1 MDTQA
6 RHIAEPLPRP
16 RLLACD
22 IDGTLLDGAGVLRPE
37 VKDAVSLIR
46 ASGVE
51 VVLATGRSPWTGV
64 GPIAAELGLTGP
76 QITMQGALISDLAT
90 GATLRERVLAP
101 DLYAHALRFA
111 DRHALQPI
119 VSLIDG
125 HRAGRGLGR
134 DAWGHSPVE
143 SDTFRLIGDLGAVA
157 TDRPMRV
164 YVSIEAARFPV
175 LLADAIDW
183 AGERASVVWSDGMGL
198 EFLAPGTH
206 KGSAIAWLAAER
218 GLTLDD
224 VAAVGDQA
232 NDREMLA
239 MAGRSAAMGGAP
251 AEVVDSAD
259 ISVPSSDGSGVLDAF
274 AWFFPDL
281 ADRFLDDR
289 AA

>member
-1 MDTQA
+1 MDDPA
-6 RHIAEPLPRP
+6 RHAAERLPRP

-22 IDGTLLDGAGVLRPE
+22 IDGTLLDGSGSLRPE
-37 VKDAVSLIR
+37 VRDAISLIR

-64 GPIAAELGLTGP
+64 GPIAAALGLAGP

-90 GATLRERVLAP
+90 GATLRERVMAP
-101 DLYAHALRFA
+101 DVYAHALRFA

-119 VSLIDG
+119 VSLVDG
-125 HRAGRGLGR
+125 HRAGRDLGH
-134 DAWGHSPVE
+134 DAWGRPLE
-143 SDTFRLIGDLGAVA
+143 EGDTFRLVGDLGSVA
-157 TDRPMRV
+157 ADRPMRV
-164 YVSIEAARFPV
+164 YVSIDAARFAA
-175 LLADAIDW
+175 LLAEAIDW
-183 AGERASVVWSDGMGL
+183 AGDRASVVWSDGTGR
-198 EFLAPGTH
+198 EFLAPGAN

-232 NDREMLA
+232 NDREMLT

-251 AEVVDSAD
+251 TEVAACAD
-259 ISVPSSDGSGVLDAF
+259 ISVPSSEASGVLNAF

-281 ADRFLDDR
+281 ATQLLDAR